1 MIIMKTDATQE
12 QIAQVVKE
20 IKKYELRADVSKGE
34 YRTVIGL
41 VGDENKIPFAHF
53 ATLPGVKEAMRVESP
68 YKLISREYSKFF
80 EGAIEHM
87 VIRIGSIGIGG
98 DEPIFIAGPCA
109 VESKEQLLKI
119 AEGVKKAGAHI
130 LRGGIFKPRSS
141 VHSFQGLGA
150 GGWEEAEEALYWLHE
165 AGERFEL
172 PVVTEIRGEA
182 QVDLAAEYADILQIG
197 ARNMYNQDL
206 LTRVA
211 RKNKPVL
218 FKRHF
223 GAGIEEFLSFAEYIA
238 VEGNKDIIL
247 CERGILPLG
256 KGKNYTRYTLD
267 LASASAIQKE
277 TYLPVIVDPSHATGR
292 RDLIFNMS
300 CAAIAAGASGLM
312 IEVHYNPTEAL
323 VDAQQMITPDELKET
338 IDACQGIH
346 KLIAP
351 GRGKVKAMSDEKS

>member
-20 IKKYELRADVSKGE
+20 IKKCGLRADVSQVK

-41 VGDENKIPFAHF
+41 VGDETKIPFAHF
-53 ATLPGVKEAMRVESP
+53 AVLPGVKEATMVETP
-68 YKLISREYSKFF
+68 YKLISREYSKFLAG
-80 EGAIEHM
+80 EGEGLI
-87 VIRIGSIGIGG
+87 VNVGNIKLGG
-98 DEPIFIAGPCA
+98 DVPIFIAGPCA
-109 VESKEQLLKI
+109 VESKAQLFKI
-119 AEGVKKAGAHI
+119 AEEVKKAGAHI
-130 LRGGIFKPRSS
+130 LRGGVFKPRSS

-150 GGWEEAEEALYWLHE
+150 AGWEKAEEALGWLRE
-165 AGERFEL
+165 AGERFKL
-172 PVVTEIRGEA
+172 PVVTEVRGEA
-182 QVDLAAEYADILQIG
+182 QVDLAAKYADMLQIG

-206 LTRVA
+206 LAKVA
-211 RKNKPVL
+211 KKNKPVL

-238 VEGNKDIIL
+238 VEGNKNIIL

-267 LASASAIQKE
+267 LAAVPTIQKE
-277 TYLPVIVDPSHATGR
+277 TYLPVIVDPSHGTGR

-312 IEVHYNPTEAL
+312 IEVHYNPAEAL
-323 VDAQQMITPDELKET
+323 VDAQQAIMPDALKEI
-338 IDACQGIH
+338 IDACQRIH
-346 KLIAP
+346 KLIVSE
-351 GRGKVKAMSDEKS
+351 RNEKG